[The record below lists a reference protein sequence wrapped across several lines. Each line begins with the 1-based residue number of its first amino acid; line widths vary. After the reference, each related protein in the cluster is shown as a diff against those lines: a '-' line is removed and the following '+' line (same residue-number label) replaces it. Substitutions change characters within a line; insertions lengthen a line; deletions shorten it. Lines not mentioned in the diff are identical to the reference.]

1 MFIALKSMADTTV
14 KIRVERAYEACCVLR
29 RLGQFLILFASLAL
43 FIGAEDLV
51 IDCLHLSGIQAKL
64 LLIQIL

>member
-14 KIRVERAYEACCVLR
+14 KIRVERAYEAYCVLR
-29 RLGQFLILFASLAL
+29 RLGHFLILFASLAL
-43 FIGAEDLV
+43 LIGDEDLV
-51 IDCLHLSGIQAKL
+51 MDCLRLSGIQAKL

>member
-14 KIRVERAYEACCVLR
+14 KIRVEREYEACCVLR

-51 IDCLHLSGIQAKL
+51 MDCLGLSGIQAKL